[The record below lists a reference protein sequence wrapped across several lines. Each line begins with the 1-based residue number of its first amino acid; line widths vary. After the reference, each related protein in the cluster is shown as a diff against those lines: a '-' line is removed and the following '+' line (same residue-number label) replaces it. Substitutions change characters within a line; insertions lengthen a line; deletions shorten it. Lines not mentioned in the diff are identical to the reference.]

1 MTSLLNEDCR
11 IKVSSVLNRETTLY
25 GKQFLT
31 DNNEETCWNSEAGS
45 PQFIVVDFGRKV
57 EIKVI
62 QLMFQGG
69 FVGKTCKLLVRTNEG
84 DMVDMMSFYP
94 EDINPLQS
102 FQVAETQTQATSR
115 AKIVFESS
123 TDFFGRITVYKL
135 DILGHDVS
143 T

>member
-1 MTSLLNEDCR
+1 MP
-11 IKVSSVLNRETTLY
+11 ISSPFEKRCYIYWMFTNFQSVFDP
-25 GKQFLT
+25 Q
-31 DNNEETCWNSEAGS
+31 GS

-94 EDINPLQS
+94 EDINPLQIRGGNPDAGNIKS
-102 FQVAETQTQATSR
+102 
-115 AKIVFESS
+115 
-123 TDFFGRITVYKL
+123 
-135 DILGHDVS
+135 
-143 T
+143 